1 MPIDPLH
8 QLRRLSSPARPN
20 PRFAISLWRRIEE
33 ELGMTTTSTSTDTST
48 SARGDTR
55 PSGQVGIVHIR
66 VADAD
71 RAAAF
76 FGALLDWD
84 TSRAEDDRRIAH
96 YVTNTSLL
104 TVLTSDV
111 SAPEVRLFFPFDD
124 TSAAVA
130 DLEALGGGVDESE
143 LDGRDGWA
151 FVHDDQGL
159 PFGVWRP
166 NDRYASEH
174 AGDQRLPLGEVGYM
188 TLQVPSADRAMAFYG
203 SLLGWRFQDP
213 RGADYHHVDGSDPS
227 VGLYGGH
234 DTPHIVWYV
243 RCDDVRA
250 LVPRVAELGG
260 EAGEIGESKSG
271 LSATCT
277 DDQGMTFH
285 LWQPSAGY

>member
-1 MPIDPLH
+1 MPTDPLH

-33 ELGMTTTSTSTDTST
+33 ELGMTVTSASTDIVREAT
-48 SARGDTR
+48 
-55 PSGQVGIVHIR
+55 QVGIIHVR

-84 TSRAEDDRRIAH
+84 TSRAVDDRRTAH

-104 TVLTSDV
+104 TVLTDDST
-111 SAPEVRLFFPFDD
+111 APAVRLFFPFDD
-124 TSAAVA
+124 TAGAVA
-130 DLEALGGGVDESE
+130 DLERLGGAVDES
-143 LDGRDGWA
+143 DINGRDGWA

-159 PFGVWRP
+159 AFGVWRR
-166 NDRYASEH
+166 NDRYAREH
-174 AGDQRLPLGEVGYM
+174 AGDQRRPLGEVGYM
-188 TLQVPSADRAMAFYG
+188 TLHVPDAGAAMAFYG

-213 RGADYHHVDGSDPS
+213 RGADYHHVEGSSPS

-234 DTPHIVWYV
+234 DEPRVEWYV
-243 RCDDVRA
+243 RVDDVRA

-260 EAGEIGESKSG
+260 QAGAVTESPSG

-277 DDQGMTFH
+277 DDQGMTVR
-285 LWQPSAGY
+285 LWQPAPGY